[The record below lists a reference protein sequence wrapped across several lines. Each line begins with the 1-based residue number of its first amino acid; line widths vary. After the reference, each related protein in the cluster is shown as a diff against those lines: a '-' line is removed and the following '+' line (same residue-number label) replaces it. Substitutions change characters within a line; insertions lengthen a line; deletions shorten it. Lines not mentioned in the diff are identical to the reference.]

1 MAENYAYLKREFL
14 NPVDTAKVSF
24 IYAQVESSIH
34 GSDPSINNVILIA
47 DCRRV
52 ITLDFF
58 VGDAEFRRRSLAK
71 INLLIDTFTEFKE
84 ALEKEATLIENFKDE
99 TEENGNGPEEEESAS
114 RGATLT

>member
-1 MAENYAYLKREFL
+1 MRLATGKSCCAMAENYAYLKREFL

-24 IYAQVESSIH
+24 IYAQVESSIN

-58 VGDAEFRRRSLAK
+58 VGDAEFRRRSRDK
-71 INLLIDTFTEFKE
+71 INLD
-84 ALEKEATLIENFKDE
+84 KEATLIENFKEE
-99 TEENGNGPEEEESAS
+99 TDNEEKANDKE
-114 RGATLT
+114 